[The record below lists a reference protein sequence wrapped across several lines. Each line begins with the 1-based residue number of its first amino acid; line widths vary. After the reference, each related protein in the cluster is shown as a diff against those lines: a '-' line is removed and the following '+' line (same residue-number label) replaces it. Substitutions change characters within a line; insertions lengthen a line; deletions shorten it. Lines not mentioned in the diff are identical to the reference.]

1 MPRLDYSAP
10 GVYVEEVSRGS
21 RPIQGISMSVAGF
34 VGFTE
39 DIRKPA
45 EIYRPTL
52 ITNWNQYLDNFAKVG
67 SDGFTDFGAY
77 LPFAVKG
84 WFDNGGGRCWVV
96 SMGATLPFTR
106 TSKNSASRSLSPSPD
121 DHSSLSSDGDNPSES
136 VPSSSEETSSS
147 TSNEEISQ
155 CCTEVMTINQRPSL
169 KFFQKPASPCSRR
182 IVVVIQSDEPK
193 EPGAGSDVEMF
204 DTGEYF
210 RIHLECDGELLKKAV
225 LDSNGSHKLDSNGSP
240 IVEDAVYRH
249 LTMGASTKIGYNVV
263 QALAASEHVGVEPID
278 DLSYPAIARRPING
292 FHEISCPP
300 PGISNEVFGRR
311 IYGTRK
317 NRSGVQGL
325 FEIDEIAMVACPD
338 LMLAYQRE
346 LLTLDEVHGVMEAM
360 IVGCE
365 SSAPSPAYRMVVL
378 DTPPVRF
385 SPDSTSKPSE
395 DAVSSPEQQQPED
408 ADTDSSPEQQQPEDE
423 YKPLPPQQQRPQ
435 DAEAWLDRFGR
446 RSPFAALYYPWI
458 KVLDPRSGQPKF
470 VPPCGHMMGIWC
482 RTDELRGIHKAPA
495 NEVPRGILGLAYETN
510 FREQEFLNPR
520 GINCIRKFRDRGYL
534 VWGARTLAQ
543 RNDIDWRYIS
553 VRRLMS
559 YLEKSIELGTEWAV
573 FEPNDEDL
581 WARVTR
587 TVRNFL
593 ERIWREGALFGATP
607 EEAFYVRCDAELN
620 TPETMKLGLLYI
632 EVGVAPVRPAEFV
645 VFRVSQWDPTQGK
658 AGR

>member
-1 MPRLDYSAP
+1 MARLDYAAP

-39 DIRKPA
+39 DIRNNA

-52 ITNWNQYLDNFAKVG
+52 ITNWSQYLENFAKLG
-67 SDGFTDFGAY
+67 SDGFTNFGAY

-84 WFDNGGGRCWVV
+84 WFENGGGRCWVV
-96 SMGATLPFTR
+96 SLGTELPIPHTDEDAADRPQLPSFDIMT
-106 TSKNSASRSLSPSPD
+106 TS
-121 DHSSLSSDGDNPSES
+121 
-136 VPSSSEETSSS
+136 
-147 TSNEEISQ
+147 
-155 CCTEVMTINQRPSL
+155 QRPSMQISL
-169 KFFQKPASPCSRR
+169 APEAAASGR
-182 IVVVIQSDEPK
+182 ITVVIQSDEPA
-193 EPGAGSDVEMF
+193 EPAPDSDTELF

-210 RIHLECDGELLKKAV
+210 QMRLMRHGEALKHPV
-225 LDSNGSHKLDSNGSP
+225 LDEQGN
-240 IVEDAVYRH
+240 VRMEEAYRH
-249 LTMGASTKIGYNVV
+249 LTMAEQPETGTNVV
-263 QALAASEHVGVEPID
+263 AAFAESEYIRVAKIADPGLLPVAQR
-278 DLSYPAIARRPING
+278 PANG
-292 FHEISCPP
+292 YYEISPP
-300 PGISNEVFGRR
+300 QEDISITTWNRR

-325 FEIDEIAMVACPD
+325 FEIDEVSMVACPD
-338 LMLAYQRE
+338 LMLAYEHGFVSLEQ
-346 LLTLDEVHGVMEAM
+346 VHGVMEAM
-360 IVGCE
+360 ITGCE
-365 SSAPSPAYRMVVL
+365 TAAPSPPYRMAVL
-378 DTPPVRF
+378 DAPPVKVHGNSARQI
-385 SPDSTSKPSE
+385 
-395 DAVSSPEQQQPED
+395 SPEQQ
-408 ADTDSSPEQQQPEDE
+408 
-423 YKPLPPQQQRPQ
+423 KPQ
-435 DAEAWLDRFGR
+435 DVGTWLENSFNR

-458 KVLDPRSGQPKF
+458 KVLDPRSGQSKF

-520 GINCIRKFRDRGYL
+520 GINCIRKFRDRGHL

-543 RNDIDWRYIS
+543 LDDIDWRYIS

-559 YLEKSIELGTEWAV
+559 YLEKSIELGTQWAV

-645 VFRVSQWDPTQGK
+645 VFRVSQWDPTQGQ
-658 AGR
+658 ARG